1 MAVLSSLIKNAVK
14 AILVSRS
21 GRSALLAGIAGLSRW
36 IASPSSQAKFSAFF
50 SRLLRS
56 GKAGGAGVTGSAVK
70 SSGLLKNVFL
80 GALELL
86 LLKYARRIGFSS
98 SGALALS
105 ALAALLWSA
114 MRGKQEG
121 QGRTG
126 SRPSDQVIDV
136 DDYTVIGE

>member
-36 IASPSSQAKFSAFF
+36 VSSPSSQAKLSAFLR
-50 SRLLRS
+50 RLLSS

-70 SSGLLKNVFL
+70 RSGLLKNVFL

>member
-36 IASPSSQAKFSAFF
+36 VSSPSSQAKLSAFF
-50 SRLLRS
+50 SRLLRP

-70 SSGLLKNVFL
+70 RSGLLKNVFL